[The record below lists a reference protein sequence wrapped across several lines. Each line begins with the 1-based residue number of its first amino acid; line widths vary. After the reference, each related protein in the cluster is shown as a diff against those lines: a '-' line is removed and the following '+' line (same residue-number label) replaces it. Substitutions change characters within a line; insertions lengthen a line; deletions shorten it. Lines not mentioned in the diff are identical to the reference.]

1 MQTLLVAVFDDA
13 VGAESLRQRLFSIP
27 EPGINPAHIITAER
41 SQDGDLSTHHD
52 HTFTADGAILGG
64 LWGGAL
70 GMLLLN
76 PLLGSLAGAALG
88 GEIGS
93 MGDNLIHPR
102 DVRALAEHL
111 KSGMSAL
118 FLPVTQ
124 EKADEAE
131 GSLHRVGCKVIR
143 IELTPEGKQAIENL
157 LQDAGAVNKD
167 STTA

>member
-1 MQTLLVAVFDDA
+1 MQILLVAVFDDA
-13 VGAESLRQRLFSIP
+13 VGAERLRHRFFSIP
-27 EPGINPAHIITAER
+27 EPGVNPAHIITAER
-41 SQDGDLSTHHD
+41 SPDGGLATHHD
-52 HTFTADGAILGG
+52 HTFAADGAVLGG

-70 GMLLLN
+70 GLLLLN
-76 PLLGSLAGAALG
+76 PLIGSLAGAAVG

-102 DVRALAEHL
+102 DIRKLAEHL

-131 GSLHRVGCKVIR
+131 ASLHRVGCKVIR
-143 IELTPEGKQAIENL
+143 VELTPEGKQAVGTL
-157 LQDAGAVNKD
+157 LQDAGAINKD
-167 STTA
+167 DTTA